1 MPGWSNEIGSGV
13 RDAEKLSGGVDLRML
28 QLQKLEMILA
38 EFNQAFLLHAAE
50 FLGEGTPVDIQE
62 IGKLFPVEGN
72 IELSR
77 AEGAC
82 HTGEVVADPLPDL
95 LRGNIKDMQ

>member
-1 MPGWSNEIGSGV
+1 
-13 RDAEKLSGGVDLRML
+13 ML

-38 EFNQAFLLHAAE
+38 EFDQAFLLHVAE
-50 FLGEGTPVDIQE
+50 LLGKGTSIYIQE

-72 IELSR
+72 VKLGCS
-77 AEGAC
+77 EGAC

-95 LRGNIKDMQ
+95 LRCNIEDMQ